1 MGSGDEEWMAQIQ
14 QGEVRGFEALYER
27 YRGPVYSF
35 VLRLL
40 QDREGAEEIHQETF
54 MRVLVEARSYDGRY
68 RASTWIFTIA
78 HRLSLDWL
86 RTRNRHVSV
95 EQVQGKLIS
104 GDQEPL
110 ARLMEEDAVAGVRQ
124 ALVLLSPEQR
134 SAVLL
139 RVVHGYSEKEAAQIA
154 GVSKGTIKSRLHY
167 ALIRLRQLVEES
179 DGRERSA
186 D

>member
-1 MGSGDEEWMAQIQ
+1 MGFGDEEWMAQIQ
-14 QGEVRGFEALYER
+14 RGEVRGFEALYER
-27 YRGPVYSF
+27 YRGPLYSF

-40 QDREGAEEIHQETF
+40 QDREGAAEIHQETF
-54 MRVLVEARSYDGRY
+54 MRVLVEAGNFDCRY
-68 RASTWIFTIA
+68 RVSTWVFTIA

-86 RTRNRHVSV
+86 RTRDRHLSV
-95 EQVQGKLIS
+95 EQVERTLVAQ
-104 GDQEPL
+104 DQEPL
-110 ARLMEEDAVAGVRQ
+110 ARLMEEEALAGARQ
-124 ALVLLSPEQR
+124 ALTLLSPEQR

-167 ALIRLRQLVEES
+167 ALIRLRQLVEER